1 MTALPKSKV
10 SERRTYR
17 RYSIVGQL
25 PVMLIRNGSE
35 KIRVFVQDIS
45 RDGIGIVA
53 SLPVKPREKLQLTWT
68 DQHWD
73 PVEMTV
79 IWKKEI
85 EDESGTLYYCGLH
98 HKDPEVDLE
107 ARARSYEHLS
117 LDELD

>member
-1 MTALPKSKV
+1 MTALPKSKA

-25 PVMLIRNGSE
+25 PVILLRNGSE

-53 SLPVKPREKLQLTWT
+53 SLPVKPHEKLLLTWT
-68 DQHWD
+68 DQRWE

-79 IWKKEI
+79 IWRKEI
-85 EDESGTLYYCGLH
+85 DDDSGTLFNCGLH
-98 HKDPEVDLE
+98 HKDPKVDLE
-107 ARARSYEHLS
+107 ERARSYEHLS